1 MKRPMN
7 ETWPLGCQA
16 RPWLQ
21 AMGPETFAANLPDVM
36 RQIATIGYRGFE
48 TALAQ
53 LPLGA
58 PERFAAWRQA
68 AGGLALAG
76 AHAGG
81 NWWEPGAAETVIAVV
96 ARATALPA
104 LGCDRLV
111 VSGAGIPL
119 PVSDD
124 DLATFTNNLGALGR
138 ACRAAGVG
146 VVYHNHA
153 VEIEDEAR
161 VLAAIVARCTPDEV
175 MLAPDLGW
183 VAHAGMRVESL
194 LDRFGPRIAYLH
206 VRDVTAYGAAGG
218 FIEIGRGI
226 LDYRAIAAA
235 LDRLGYRGWL
245 TVESEFNQ
253 FWRGLAGPFETAAS
267 QLAGLRAVGVG

>member
-1 MKRPMN
+1 MKTPMN

-36 RQIATIGYRGFE
+36 RQIATLGYRGFE

-53 LPLGA
+53 LPLDA
-58 PERFAAWRQA
+58 PERFATWREA

-81 NWWEPGAAETVIAVV
+81 KWWEADAAQTVITIAEKT
-96 ARATALPA
+96 AALPA

-111 VSGAGIPL
+111 VSGSGIPL
-119 PVSDD
+119 PASAD
-124 DLATFTNNLGALGR
+124 DLATFTDNLAALGR
-138 ACRAAGVG
+138 ACRAVG
-146 VVYHNHA
+146 VSVTYHNHA
-153 VEIEDEAR
+153 AEIQDEAR

-183 VAHAGMRVESL
+183 VAHAGMKVEDF
-194 LDRFGPRIAYLH
+194 LDRFGPRITYLH
-206 VRDVTAYGAAGG
+206 VRDVTAYGVEGG

-226 LDYRAIAAA
+226 LDHGAILAT
-235 LDRLGYRGWL
+235 LHRISYRGWL

-253 FWRGLAGPFETAAS
+253 FWRGLTDPRESAAA
-267 QLAGLRAVGVG
+267 QLAGLRTTGAA

>member
-1 MKRPMN
+1 MERPMN
-7 ETWPLGCQA
+7 ETWLLGCQA

-53 LPLGA
+53 LPLDA
-58 PERFAAWRQA
+58 PERFAAWRQE

-81 NWWEPGAAETVIAVV
+81 KWWEPGAAETVVAV
-96 ARATALPA
+96 AEKAAALPA

-119 PVSDD
+119 PASDD
-124 DLATFTNNLGALGR
+124 DLATFTDNLAALGR
-138 ACRAAGVG
+138 ACHAVG
-146 VVYHNHA
+146 VSVTYHNHA
-153 VEIEDEAR
+153 AEVQDEAR
-161 VLAAIVARCTPDEV
+161 VLAAIVARCAPDEV

-183 VAHAGMRVESL
+183 VAHAGMGVESL
-194 LDRFGPRIAYLH
+194 LDRFDARIAYLH
-206 VRDVTAYGAAGG
+206 VRDVTACGATGG

-226 LDYRAIAAA
+226 LDYRAILAA
-235 LDRLGYRGWL
+235 LDHLGYRGWL

-253 FWRGLAGPFETAAS
+253 FWRGLTDPRETAAA
-267 QLAGLRAVGVG
+267 QLAGLRAVGAV

>member
-1 MKRPMN
+1 MQRPMN
-7 ETWPLGCQA
+7 ETWLLGCQA

-53 LPLGA
+53 LPLDT
-58 PERFAAWRQA
+58 PERFTAWRQE

-81 NWWEPGAAETVIAVV
+81 KWWEPGAAETVIAVV

-206 VRDVTAYGAAGG
+206 VRDVTAYGVEGG

-226 LDYRAIAAA
+226 LDHGAILAT
-235 LDRLGYRGWL
+235 LHRISYRGWL

-253 FWRGLAGPFETAAS
+253 FWRGLTDPRESAAA
-267 QLAGLRAVGVG
+267 QLAGLRTAGAA